1 MSEAIEIKK
10 IKINSLIKLFKELGY
25 QTSTKIGPNEI
36 QLFLNKQTKTGKFD
50 PILTGKLFEVLSL
63 DQISSTISIE
73 EFIKEFLEFEDD
85 IQKNAELFR
94 IKLTQEKE
102 IYERILDQCR
112 LYQYEK
118 LNAEGFCEN
127 AKIYGEITD
136 VNIKEKLEGIN
147 EIIILIIYNDK
158 KEELRFR
165 MGDKNSNEMLKKS
178 FSFRPTSRKDNFEF
192 IMRGVNEKNQIFDIG
207 SKVFP
212 LNDINSQE
220 EYLVQIVIPEIDNP
234 NKIVAYINAKIVL
247 YMSDFKHY
255 ESLRRKQ
262 EKRLKKFMVAAN
274 KAAEYLKC
282 VREIYGDLSVMSSEI
297 IVNYNNEKLMQRK
310 GAKLNVN
317 FNNVMEQEAPRSN
330 YFVEYN
336 NQREVQKK
344 EIPLKIEINNSKEI
358 INPATETRKYE
369 YKYNYTS
376 NINQN
381 VINDI
386 EKKIEILNN
395 DKENIINNI
404 QNIPKPNMQIIPMPN
419 VQNIHKPN
427 MQNIPIYN
435 IQKPNIDQVNIKKT
449 TENIIIKNQEQPKII
464 ESKEIQSYII
474 PNQVFTNE
482 QVITKSQE
490 QPNIVENKKIQRY
503 INANQAFTNEQVL
516 NEQINSQQI
525 IPSIVAQPMSE
536 SIELK
541 SNDISKI
548 FQKIQTTT
556 ETEAKNQNI
565 SNPQYTLVNPKINES
580 KFDIDS
586 FLKQTTTRKETQE
599 QTHKITSP
607 IQTQTQALTQ
617 TQNQMNQMYTQ
628 QLNQKQTQIET
639 QNQAQKQIQYQ
650 KQENIQKQI
659 QIQNQTQA
667 QKPIQYQKQENIQ
680 KQIQI
685 QNQPQAQ
692 KQIQYQKQENIQKE
706 IQIQNLPQ
714 TQIQTKVQT
723 QTEQIH
729 NKNIYPTQISYIKT
743 SQNNNTG
750 ANQQIQKTTETT
762 ETIKTTPAYF
772 QNKYQAKKINI
783 NVNQNKT
790 ETQNQNQNIL
800 IKSVDAKAKGQ
811 AFLKSFLSGENVDQ
825 YINTS
830 NKKTTTTKTTTTEQK
845 TNQYKSANIKVSS
858 NKTDVNNRKIVV
870 NTQYQKGQK
879 VEYIRPSVH
888 EIIAEILKQKTIM
901 KEPETLE
908 PIIKKVKVSSS
919 CNNALLNEYNGKT
932 VVSEKT
938 LPVSYLPEKV
948 NKIIYEEKIITLPI
962 IRAKSPPTYK
972 VLKTIVHEPEI
983 IYKGE
988 ENIEDNANITDN
1000 NYNNRI
1006 NVHKSHNNI
1015 INNISVIRNNPIQ
1028 NNNNYVEKS
1037 DENNYNFNV
1046 SGQFNFVNNIPS
1058 VHNRKNSSIIMGN
1071 PNYNIVSNGNDYFTA
1086 QNIEKKSMYISQI
1099 KPNININNEIQNY
1112 QGK

>member
-1 MSEAIEIKK
+1 MSEPIEIKK
-10 IKINSLIKLFKELGY
+10 IKVNALIKLFKELGY
-25 QTSTKIGPNEI
+25 QTSNKIGQNEI
-36 QLFLNKQTKTGKFD
+36 QLFLNKQSKTGRFD

-63 DQISSTISIE
+63 DQISSTMTIE

-94 IKLTQEKE
+94 IKLIQEKE
-102 IYERILDQCR
+102 IYEKILDQCR

-118 LNAEGFCEN
+118 LNAEGFCES

-136 VNIKEKLEGIN
+136 VNIKEKLDGIN

-165 MGDKNSNEMLKKS
+165 LGDKNSKEMLKKS

-192 IMRGVNEKNQIFDIG
+192 IMRGVNEQNQIFDIG

-212 LNDINSQE
+212 LNDIISQE

-274 KAAEYLKC
+274 KASEYLKC
-282 VREIYGDLSVMSSEI
+282 VREIYGDLSVMNSEI
-297 IVNYNNEKLMQRK
+297 TVNYNNEKLMQRK
-310 GAKLNVN
+310 GAKLNIN

-344 EIPLKIEINNSKEI
+344 DIPLKIEINNTKEI
-358 INPATETRKYE
+358 INPVTETRNYE

-395 DKENIINNI
+395 DKQNIMNNI
-404 QNIPKPNMQIIPMPN
+404 QNIPKPNIQIIPMPN
-419 VQNIHKPN
+419 
-427 MQNIPIYN
+427 MQNIPKPNIQTIPIPN
-435 IQKPNIDQVNIKKT
+435 IQKPNIDQVNIKRT

-464 ESKEIQSYII
+464 ENKEIQRYII

-482 QVITKSQE
+482 QVINKNQE
-490 QPNIVENKKIQRY
+490 QTNIVENKEIQRY
-503 INANQAFTNEQVL
+503 IIPNQVFTNEQVIK
-516 NEQINSQQI
+516 EQINSQQI
-525 IPSIVAQPMSE
+525 IPSILTQPMSE
-536 SIELK
+536 SIELN
-541 SNDISKI
+541 SNDNSKI

-556 ETEAKNQNI
+556 ETETKNQNI
-565 SNPQYTLVNPKINES
+565 SNPQYMLVNPKINET

-586 FLKQTTTRKETQE
+586 FLKQTTTRTETQE
-599 QTHKITSP
+599 QTHKITNP
-607 IQTQTQALTQ
+607 IQAQTQSLTQ
-617 TQNQMNQMYTQ
+617 MQNQMNQMYTQ
-628 QLNQKQTQIET
+628 QLNQNQTQIQT
-639 QNQAQKQIQYQ
+639 QTQPQKQIQYQ

-659 QIQNQTQA
+659 QIQNQ
-667 QKPIQYQKQENIQ
+667 KQS
-680 KQIQI
+680 
-685 QNQPQAQ
+685 Q
-692 KQIQYQKQENIQKE
+692 KQIQYQKQEHTQKE
-706 IQIQNLPQ
+706 IQTQNLPQ

-723 QTEQIH
+723 QTEQIQ

-750 ANQQIQKTTETT
+750 ASQQIKKTTETT
-762 ETIKTTPAYF
+762 ETVKTTPAYF

-783 NVNQNKT
+783 NANQYKT
-790 ETQNQNQNIL
+790 QTQNQNQNIL
-800 IKSVDAKAKGQ
+800 IKSAEAKEKGE

-830 NKKTTTTKTTTTEQK
+830 NKKTTTTKTTTTEQQ
-845 TNQYKSANIKVSS
+845 TNQYKSSNIKVSS
-858 NKTDVNNRKIVV
+858 NKTDINNRNIVV
-870 NTQYQKGQK
+870 STQYQKGQK
-879 VEYIRPSVH
+879 IEYIRPSVH
-888 EIIAEILKQKTIM
+888 EIIAEILKKKTIM

-908 PIIKKVKVSSS
+908 PIINKVKVSSS
-919 CNNALLNEYNGKT
+919 CNNALLNEFNGKT

-948 NKIIYEEKIITLPI
+948 NKIIYEEKITTLPI
-962 IRAKSPPTYK
+962 IRANSPPTYK
-972 VLKTIVHEPEI
+972 VLKTIVHEPKI

-988 ENIEDNANITDN
+988 INIENNANITDN
-1000 NYNNRI
+1000 NYADNNNRI
-1006 NVHKSHNNI
+1006 NIHKSHNNL
-1015 INNISVIRNNPIQ
+1015 INNISVIRNNRIQ
-1028 NNNNYVEKS
+1028 YNNNYVEKN
-1037 DENNYNFNV
+1037 DGNNYNFNM
-1046 SGQFNFVNNIPS
+1046 SGNFNYLNNIPS
-1058 VHNRKNSSIIMGN
+1058 AHKRENSSIIMGN
-1071 PNYNIVSNGNDYFTA
+1071 PNYNIVSNGNDYFTT
-1086 QNIEKKSMYISQI
+1086 QNTEKKAIYSSQI
-1099 KPNININNEIQNY
+1099 NPNFNMNNEEQNY

>member
-1 MSEAIEIKK
+1 MSESIEIKK
-10 IKINSLIKLFKELGY
+10 IKVNALIKLFNELGY
-25 QTSTKIGPNEI
+25 QTSTKIGQNEI
-36 QLFLNKQTKTGKFD
+36 QIFLNKQSKTGRFD

-63 DQISSTISIE
+63 DQISSTIPIE

-94 IKLTQEKE
+94 IKLIQEKE
-102 IYERILDQCR
+102 IYEKILDQCR

-192 IMRGVNEKNQIFDIG
+192 IMRGVNEQNQIFDIG

-212 LNDINSQE
+212 LNDIISQE

-262 EKRLKKFMVAAN
+262 EKRLKKFMAAAN

-282 VREIYGDLSVMSSEI
+282 VREIYGDLSVMNSEI

-310 GAKLNVN
+310 GAKLNIN

-344 EIPLKIEINNSKEI
+344 EIPLKIEINNTKEI
-358 INPATETRKYE
+358 INPVTETRNYE

-381 VINDI
+381 VINNI
-386 EKKIEILNN
+386 EKKIEKLNN
-395 DKENIINNI
+395 DKENIMNNI
-404 QNIPKPNMQIIPMPN
+404 QNIPKPNIQMIPM
-419 VQNIHKPN
+419 PN
-427 MQNIPIYN
+427 MQNIPKPNIQAIPIPN
-435 IQKPNIDQVNIKKT
+435 IQKHNIDQVNIKRT

-464 ESKEIQSYII
+464 ENKEIQRYII

-482 QVITKSQE
+482 QVISKNQE
-490 QPNIVENKKIQRY
+490 QSNIVENKEIQRY
-503 INANQAFTNEQVL
+503 INANQAFTNEQVIK
-516 NEQINSQQI
+516 EQINSQQI
-525 IPSIVAQPMSE
+525 IPSIVNQPMSE

-541 SNDISKI
+541 SIDNSKI
-548 FQKIQTTT
+548 FQNIQTTT
-556 ETEAKNQNI
+556 ETETKNQNI
-565 SNPQYTLVNPKINES
+565 SNPQYMLVNPKINET

-586 FLKQTTTRKETQE
+586 FLKQNTTRRETQE

-617 TQNQMNQMYTQ
+617 MQNQMNQMYTQ
-628 QLNQKQTQIET
+628 QLNQKQTQIQT
-639 QNQAQKQIQYQ
+639 
-650 KQENIQKQI
+650 
-659 QIQNQTQA
+659 QTQA
-667 QKPIQYQKQENIQ
+667 KKQIQYQKQENIQ

-692 KQIQYQKQENIQKE
+692 KQIQYQKQEHTQKE

-714 TQIQTKVQT
+714 TQIQTNVQT
-723 QTEQIH
+723 QTEQTQ

-750 ANQQIQKTTETT
+750 ASQQIQKTTETT

-790 ETQNQNQNIL
+790 QTQNQSQNIL
-800 IKSVDAKAKGQ
+800 MKSVDAKAKGQ
-811 AFLKSFLSGENVDQ
+811 AFLKSFLSGENIDQ
-825 YINTS
+825 YINSS
-830 NKKTTTTKTTTTEQK
+830 NKITTTTKTTTNEQK
-845 TNQYKSANIKVSS
+845 TNQYKSANIKVNS
-858 NKTDVNNRKIVV
+858 NKTDINNRNIVV

-888 EIIAEILKQKTIM
+888 EIIAEILKKKTII

-908 PIIKKVKVSSS
+908 PIINKVKVSSS
-919 CNNALLNEYNGKT
+919 CNNALLNEFNGKT

-948 NKIIYEEKIITLPI
+948 NKIIYEEKITTLPI
-962 IRAKSPPTYK
+962 IRANSPPTYK
-972 VLKTIVHEPEI
+972 VLKTIVHKPEI

-988 ENIEDNANITDN
+988 EIIESNANITNN
-1000 NYNNRI
+1000 NYNNGI
-1006 NVHKSHNNI
+1006 NIHKSHNNY

-1028 NNNNYVEKS
+1028 NNNNNNYTEKS
-1037 DENNYNFNV
+1037 GGNNNNFNI
-1046 SGQFNFVNNIPS
+1046 SGRFNFENNIPS
-1058 VHNRKNSSIIMGN
+1058 AYKKENSSIIIGN
-1071 PNYNIVSNGNDYFTA
+1071 PNYNIVSNGNDYFTT
-1086 QNIEKKSMYISQI
+1086 QNTEKKAIHISQI
-1099 KPNININNEIQNY
+1099 NPNFNMNNEGKNY